1 MAIGAIRAL
10 RENGLRVPED
20 VSVMGIDG
28 LPLGMY
34 LVPQLST
41 ISQSVHAMALRSV
54 EILLGCIEDGK
65 KAVHETVPFGVHRR
79 ESIRAIS
86 E

>member
-20 VSVMGIDG
+20 VSVMGVDG
-28 LPLGMY
+28 LPLGQY

-41 ISQSVHAMALRSV
+41 ISQSVHRMALRGV
-54 EILLGCIEDGK
+54 EILLDGIESGK
-65 KAVHETVPFGVHRR
+65 TACHETVPFGVHRR
-79 ESIRAIS
+79 ESVRVIP